1 MLMNFVHEE
10 LKCGRCRSVSQAL
23 QIVKKD
29 RKTVDRFKHIY
40 YLNAT
45 EPEVLKQVHNSFDL
59 KKNRWLLLTYLPIL
73 HFFAN
78 R

>member
-1 MLMNFVHEE
+1 MNFVHEE
-10 LKCGRCRSVSQAL
+10 LKVGRCRSVNQAL

-45 EPEVLKQVHNSFDL
+45 DPDLLKQVTIYLCEHERRNCIHLKSYIVAIANS
-59 KKNRWLLLTYLPIL
+59 
-73 HFFAN
+73 
-78 R
+78 